1 MSLSHGRPAG
11 LFREEGWDGNPA
23 RGSGVRAL
31 TVFLLVALVAVVLVA
46 VTSGPA
52 EIGPA
57 TAARAILAGFGLGGA
72 EAVSELHRAIVFE
85 LRLPRV
91 VTAACVGA
99 GLALCGAVMQGIT
112 RNPLA
117 DPYLLGLSSG
127 AAVGA
132 VAAILAGMAL
142 LLPLGAFLGALAALG
157 LTLGLAGALGAIT
170 PTRVILAGIAVSAF
184 ASAVTSL
191 LIFWSSAGDSYR
203 EILSWLMGSLAGAG
217 WREAG
222 IAAAALALVGGP
234 VLLVGR
240 ALDAFTFGD
249 RAAATL
255 GVPVARTRWVLLLAS
270 ALLTGFLVSVSGAI
284 GFVGLVVPNALR
296 LVVGARHRDLLP
308 LSALAGAVVLI
319 AADTAARSM
328 FVPRELP
335 VGIVTAMIGAPAFL
349 AILLRH
355 RGAT

>member
-1 MSLSHGRPAG
+1 MSLSQGRPDDPGGDVGRAAG
-11 LFREEGWDGNPA
+11 RPRADG
-23 RGSGVRAL
+23 AL
-31 TVFLLVALVAVVLVA
+31 ALGLVAALLAVGLLA

-52 EIGPA
+52 EIGPG
-57 TAARAILAGFGLGGA
+57 TAVRAILAGLGLGGA
-72 EAVSELHRAIVFE
+72 EAVSELHRAIVVE

-99 GLALCGAVMQGIT
+99 GLGLCGAVMQGIT

-132 VAAILAGMAL
+132 VAAILAGAAL

-234 VLLVGR
+234 VLLIGR

-249 RAAATL
+249 RAAAAL
-255 GVPVARTRWVLLLAS
+255 GVAVARTRWALLLAT

-296 LVVGARHRDLLP
+296 LVVGARHRQLLP

-319 AADTAARSM
+319 AADTAARSL